1 MFKFD
6 MAGSL
11 LVTLISYLLGLCI
24 MIFIM
29 KRYKNT
35 LNDNNAFVFHYL
47 LISIGGTLMIFR
59 PMLPSLISIVIANG
73 LIFYAELLLL
83 YGIIRFYNITVKIRY
98 GIYVL
103 IIYTLG
109 FAFFT
114 YIYPIVSA
122 RILISLIFSA
132 LVRLII
138 IFFII
143 KVTDNPKKRT
153 IMLPINFLY
162 LAYCMLRLL
171 NLFIRKESSNNFMDY
186 SYDAFIILLDG
197 LLGLLTV
204 IGIYD
209 LIVNRFSQN
218 IVDIEIKKNL
228 ELEKQART
236 DNLTQLLNR
245 NALFEDYQ
253 LDDKLKGKR
262 IYYIDLDNFK
272 YINDNYGHFVGD
284 EVLKTIANRL
294 SKVAPNTNIY
304 RMGGDE
310 FLIISP
316 NFSNK
321 LGQDLLEAIN
331 EPILYKDI
339 ENIVSASIGYLN
351 TDDFDN
357 YDLTRVIN
365 LSDIAMFEAKSNG
378 KNCIH
383 KVSIDMIERL
393 SKL

>member
-383 KVSIDMIERL
+383 KVSIDMLERL